1 MWLML
6 TAMMW
11 PMERGSVMLH
21 QFLME
26 TATIVT
32 EESVNQVMIIF
43 IFLSWFEKVKM
54 KSNRE
59 GIIQR

>member
-1 MWLML
+1 ML

-11 PMERGSVMLH
+11 PMVRESVMLH

-32 EESVNQVMIIF
+32 GENVNQVKIIF

>member
-1 MWLML
+1 MMM
-6 TAMMW
+6 TVMMW

-32 EESVNQVMIIF
+32 GESVNQVKIIF

>member
-1 MWLML
+1 MML
-6 TAMMW
+6 TVMMW
-11 PMERGSVMLH
+11 QMERGSVMLH

-32 EESVNQVMIIF
+32 EESVNQVKIIF
-43 IFLSWFEKVKM
+43 ILLSCFEKVKI

-59 GIIQR
+59 GIILR